1 MNTAG
6 LIVAIFVS
14 IIFLLKFVLSFLGGD
29 TDTSTEYHDASDFS
43 IGWSDIISLK
53 GFLNFMF
60 GFSWSWA
67 CFGLENGMWLFD
79 IFMGF
84 ACVAILVYLYRL
96 MSKLEV
102 ESENEPKSNL
112 LNRYGSVYTVY
123 SDHESSENGVK
134 FVAQIVY
141 NNSMS
146 MIEMY
151 THDNVSVGDTVI
163 VTEVT
168 DGGIIKAKKI

>member
-1 MNTAG
+1 MNTTG

-14 IIFLLKFVLSFLGGD
+14 VIFVFKLVFSFLGTD
-29 TDTSTEYHDASDFS
+29 TDTSVGDYDTSDFS

-67 CFGLENGMWLFD
+67 CFGLENGMWVFD
-79 IFMGF
+79 IFIGF
-84 ACVAILVYLYRL
+84 SCVAILVYLYRL

-102 ESENEPKSNL
+102 ESENEPKTNL

-123 SDHESSENGVK
+123 SDHDSTENGVK
-134 FVAQIVY
+134 FVSQIVY

-151 THDNVSVGDTVI
+151 TNDNVSVGDTII
-163 VTEVT
+163 VSEVT
-168 DGGIIKAKKI
+168 DSGIIKAKKI